1 MSDSEALKP
10 CPFCGH
16 KIIQLFAI
24 EQYGGHWIVAQCQR
38 CRAEVSEVT
47 DYAETTI
54 TKWNRRSVPQDILPE
69 EESLR
74 DLVLRNNKWASK

>member
-16 KIIQLFAI
+16 QIIHLFAV
-24 EQYGGHWIVAQCQR
+24 EKYGGYWITAQCEH
-38 CRAEVSEVT
+38 CKAEVSEVT
-47 DYAETTI
+47 NYAETTI
-54 TKWNRRSVPQDILPE
+54 AKWNRRLEPQDILPE

-74 DLVLRNNKWASK
+74 DLVLRNNKYVAK